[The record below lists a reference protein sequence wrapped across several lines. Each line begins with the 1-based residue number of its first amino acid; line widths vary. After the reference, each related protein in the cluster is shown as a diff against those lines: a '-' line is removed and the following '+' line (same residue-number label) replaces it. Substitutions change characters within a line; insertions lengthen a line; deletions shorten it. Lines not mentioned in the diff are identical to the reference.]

1 MSLLNFHQSAVD
13 TKRWKSPIKSE
24 VESQKAWC
32 FRIWCIFK
40 NVQCSYVL
48 REISSL
54 HLNRL
59 YQVVIWQGLIEKEW
73 NLYAFKDK
81 DNEGTYIHTF
91 LIFEDSTLI
100 LILLT
105 YLLDTVWKSLT
116 SNFWNNFK
124 VGSWV
129 QVGRIKY

>member
-40 NVQCSYVL
+40 
-48 REISSL
+48 IAL

-81 DNEGTYIHTF
+81 DNEGTYTY
-91 LIFEDSTLI
+91 IFDISRLNLNINIIDIPSGYLMEKSHLK
-100 LILLT
+100 LLE
-105 YLLDTVWKSLT
+105 
-116 SNFWNNFK
+116 
-124 VGSWV
+124 
-129 QVGRIKY
+129 